1 MEITFDDSGKTIRL
15 ADSIERC
22 GVIQWLS
29 ASGTITKTQFTAK
42 QCFNNLKKNYKMLL
56 IDYPPLRLKLI
67 TKEELHYWAYATN
80 EEIQFENLVKIVD
93 LPLND
98 PVPEPFPLDVAP
110 LWRVQFTE
118 IGEKIKIKV
127 IASHSLVDGRNIF
140 QLLELFSS
148 YALNREL
155 SEKLKMNK
163 NQPLLY
169 NFGKS
174 EWFTKEITNKKDN
187 EPFGEFK
194 IKPLELF
201 PPFEMPSHIINIQW
215 DVPYP
220 PISKFCRKHGITPQ
234 AFLMAIQ
241 NEAIRIYHK
250 GKLDDIPI
258 GIHIAVDNKGSKYAT
273 ELFKKALFYVQVGI
287 AVAFMENEK
296 DMLENMKK
304 CYKLL
309 KEALD
314 STISC
319 DILYFCSNFLD
330 ETGKFHPPKIGFDS
344 ESITFASHIGLV
356 GVGLDDLQFRFYQ
369 PVQRNKFKP
378 MLYGYHNKETFSFLL
393 NCPYNS
399 PEDYLKIIKEVSL
412 KYYEFVVKDKS

>member
-1 MEITFDDSGKTIRL
+1 MDVSFEDSGKTIRL
-15 ADSIERC
+15 SDSIERC
-22 GVIQWLS
+22 GVVQWLS
-29 ASGTITKTQFTAK
+29 ASGTVPKSKFTAK
-42 QCFNNLKKNYKMLL
+42 QCYDNLKSHYKSLL
-56 IDYPPLRLKLI
+56 LDYPPLRLKLLM
-67 TKEELHYWAYATN
+67 KDNLHYWAYATN
-80 EEIQFENLVKIVD
+80 EEIQFDNLVKIVE

-98 PVPEPFPLDVAP
+98 PVPEPFPLDAAP
-110 LWRVQFTE
+110 LWRVQFAE
-118 IGEKIKIKV
+118 IGEKTKIKV

-148 YALNREL
+148 YALNKEL
-155 SEKLKMNK
+155 SDKLKMNK

-174 EWFTKEITNKKDN
+174 EWFTKEITDKKGY
-187 EPFGEFK
+187 EPFGEFN
-194 IKPLELF
+194 ITPIDLF
-201 PPFEMPSHIINIQW
+201 PSFELPSHLINIQW

-241 NEAIRIYHK
+241 NEAIRIFHK
-250 GKLDDIPI
+250 GKLDDTPI

-273 ELFKKALFYVQVGI
+273 ELLKKALFYVQVGI
-287 AVAFMENEK
+287 IVPFMENEK
-296 DMLENMKK
+296 DKLLNMKK

-309 KEALD
+309 KEHLD
-314 STISC
+314 NTMSC

-330 ETGKFHPPKIGFDS
+330 ENGKFHPPKKGFDS

-369 PVQRNKFKP
+369 PVTNNKYKP
-378 MLYGYHNKETFSFLL
+378 SLYGYHNKETFSFLL
-393 NCPYNS
+393 NCPYNT
-399 PEDYLKIIKEVSL
+399 PEEYLKIIKDVSL
-412 KYYEFVVKDKS
+412 QYYDYVVNN

>member
-1 MEITFDDSGKTIRL
+1 MEISFEDSGKTIRL
-15 ADSIERC
+15 ADSIEGC
-22 GVIQWLS
+22 GVVQWLS
-29 ASGTITKTQFTAK
+29 ASGTVLKSKFTAQ
-42 QCFNNLKKNYKMLL
+42 QCFDNLKKHYKSLL
-56 IDYPPLRLKLI
+56 LDYPPLRLKLLK
-67 TKEELHYWAYATN
+67 KEKLNYWAYATN
-80 EEIQFENLVKIVD
+80 EEIQFENLVKIVE

-98 PVPEPFPLDVAP
+98 PVPESFPLDVAP
-110 LWRVQFTE
+110 LWRIQFAE
-118 IGEKIKIKV
+118 IGEKTKIKV
-127 IASHSLVDGRNIF
+127 IASHSLVDGRNVF
-140 QLLELFSS
+140 QLLELFSA

-155 SEKLKMNK
+155 SEKLKQNK

-174 EWFTKEITNKKDN
+174 DWFTKEITDKKGY
-187 EPFGEFK
+187 EPFGELK
-194 IKPLELF
+194 IKHMDLF
-201 PPFEMPSHIINIQW
+201 PSFELPSHLINIQW

-220 PISKFCRKHGITPQ
+220 PISKFCRKHNITPQ

-241 NEAIRIYHK
+241 NEAIRAYHK
-250 GKLDDIPI
+250 GKLDDIRI

-287 AVAFMENEK
+287 VVAFMENEK
-296 DMLENMKK
+296 DKLQNMKN

-309 KEALD
+309 KESLD
-314 STISC
+314 NTMSC

-330 ETGKFHPPKIGFDS
+330 ETGKFHPPKKGFDS

-369 PVQRNKFKP
+369 AVTNNKYKP
-378 MLYGYHNKETFSFLL
+378 CLYGYHNKETFSFLL

-412 KYYEFVVKDKS
+412 KYYDFVVKN